1 MINLSEE
8 IRNGYTVSTL
18 SKRVWQIQLDMLGVL
33 LKVCKK
39 YNLKIWAEGGTLI
52 GAIRHKGFIPWDDDI
67 DMIMLRDDYTR
78 LVEVAPIE
86 FKYPYFF
93 QAAET
98 EKNYIRGHAQLRK
111 SDTA

>member
-67 DMIMLRDDYTR
+67 DISISRPDY
-78 LVEVAPIE
+78 
-86 FKYPYFF
+86 
-93 QAAET
+93 
-98 EKNYIRGHAQLRK
+98 EKL
-111 SDTA
+111 